1 MDTAAVITGDR
12 TFVPV
17 RFIAEALGLTV
28 EWNGTTRTVVLSLL
42 AKL

>member
-1 MDTAAVITGDR
+1 MDTAAIIRDER

-28 EWNGTTRTVVLSLL
+28 GWDAEARAVLLTTEG
-42 AKL
+42 